1 MSVFINPL
9 KAFIK
14 LTALKSPNQASLDL
28 FICEVCFIE
37 FVLIFSLQGE
47 LLTN

>member
-1 MSVFINPL
+1 M
-9 KAFIK
+9 

-28 FICEVCFIE
+28 CICELGFIE

-47 LLTN
+47 LLPN